1 MKNHRMFF
9 KLTLLAVLLTT
20 FAAASALK
28 AKADPMPNARTY
40 DVATAGITV
49 PALPTDLACLEVTSG
64 SVQIVDITVNGHA
77 AVSVTASVQVVKR
90 STLNTGGAPTAFTPV
105 PRKTGMA
112 ASTVVLKAYT
122 VVPTPLGTL
131 VGLVD
136 EEDALIVA
144 AASTTGP
151 APAHFDFSKGAPLTI
166 SGTEAICLTVPATTS
181 GFAGA
186 SLEASFRLQQ

>member
-1 MKNHRMFF
+1 LKNHLVFF
-9 KLTLLAVLLTT
+9 KLTALAVLLTA
-20 FAAASALK
+20 FAAASAIK
-28 AKADPMPNARTY
+28 ANADPSPNARTY
-40 DVATAGITV
+40 DVATSGITV

-64 SVQIVDITVNGHA
+64 MVQIIDITVNGHA
-77 AVSVTASVQVVKR
+77 VTSVTASVQVVKR
-90 STLNTGGAPTAFTPV
+90 STRNTGGTPTAFTPV
-105 PRKTGMA
+105 PRMTGMA
-112 ASTVVLKAYT
+112 ASTVVLQAYT

-151 APAHFDFSKGAPLTI
+151 SPAHFDFSKGAPLTI

-186 SLEASFRLQQ
+186 TLEASFRLQQ